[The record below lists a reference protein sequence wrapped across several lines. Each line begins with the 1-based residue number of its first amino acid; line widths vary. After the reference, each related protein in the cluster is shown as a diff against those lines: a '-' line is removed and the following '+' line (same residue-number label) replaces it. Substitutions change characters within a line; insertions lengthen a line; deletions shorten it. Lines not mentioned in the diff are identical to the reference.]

1 MESTLDIKPRLELL
15 AFLGIINVIDE
26 LVDPVFDRTVHLI
39 VSGIALLEGNRR
51 FTGCIHEIHA
61 TSSTFSERA
70 APLGARKNT
79 AVLSLLSE
87 VAVRSTT
94 LVTIDV
100 QDVRCVSHTWS
111 STNADR
117 LNQFIEDSQCS
128 TNYRFCVDI
137 GKQTLYTDRCTLE

>member
-51 FTGCIHEIHA
+51 FTGCIHEILT
-61 TSSTFSERA
+61 TSSAFTERA

-79 AVLSLLSE
+79 AVLIEIRGEYLRLKPQDESDNTLHE
-87 VAVRSTT
+87 PRS
-94 LVTIDV
+94 IAF
-100 QDVRCVSHTWS
+100 VS
-111 STNADR
+111 
-117 LNQFIEDSQCS
+117 F
-128 TNYRFCVDI
+128 
-137 GKQTLYTDRCTLE
+137 